1 MNLLRNKEVGNMPDN
16 VYEYI
21 VTCLEE
27 YEVVEM
33 ITGLL
38 KLYKEFNNA
47 EAGLMASELMK
58 AFLIYYE

>member
-1 MNLLRNKEVGNMPDN
+1 MPDN
-16 VYEYI
+16 AYEYI
-21 VTCLEE
+21 VTRLEE

-47 EAGLMASELMK
+47 EAGLMANELMK
-58 AFLIYYE
+58 AFIIYYE